1 VDSIEPVWLFGAIV
15 LACGILLGMLIN
27 RLLNSSTADVDQLKS
42 DLERERAEM
51 ERYKASVNSHF
62 NKTSDL
68 VKELTQ
74 DYVKVYQHL
83 AEGAQTLSDT
93 PEFTQV
99 LEQPQGRVLIS
110 VESDADE
117 AVVVTDANTTAD
129 FPERLQAESPQAE
142 ASAAN
147 EPSMAA
153 APADSAGATQPAA
166 TADKLSAAEVA
177 APKDYAGDDEDDK
190 AAAQSVGTDSKI
202 SDDTDKAA
210 DQDTDKSKDIENDEP
225 AVPAEDA
232 AASSSQSTPAPTATK
247 QAVADED
254 DTKPAR

>member
-1 VDSIEPVWLFGAIV
+1 MDAIEPVWLFGAIV
-15 LACGILLGMLIN
+15 LACGIFFGMLIN
-27 RLLNSSTADVDQLKS
+27 RLLNPSSADVDQLKS

-117 AVVVTDANTTAD
+117 AVVVADANATAVSTESPQQD
-129 FPERLQAESPQAE
+129 SLQTESPQAE
-142 ASAAN
+142 TSPAD
-147 EPSMAA
+147 EPSADVPQ
-153 APADSAGATQPAA
+153 PADELSTDEV
-166 TADKLSAAEVA
+166 TAPS
-177 APKDYAGDDEDDK
+177 DYARGGEDDRV
-190 AAAQSVGTDSKI
+190 AAQSVGTGNDDS
-202 SDDTDKAA
+202 DATDKAA
-210 DQDTDKSKDIENDEP
+210 DQDADKEEKT
-225 AVPAEDA
+225 A
-232 AASSSQSTPAPTATK
+232 AAVTTEEVAANSSSTLAQETEK
-247 QAVADED
+247 QTVADKDEA
-254 DTKPAR
+254 KPVR

>member
-15 LACGILLGMLIN
+15 LACGIFFGMLIT
-27 RLLNSSTADVDQLKS
+27 RLLTPSSAEIDQLKA
-42 DLERERAEM
+42 DLKRERAEM

-99 LEQPQGRVLIS
+99 QEQSQGRVLIS

-117 AVVVTDANTTAD
+117 AVVIADARATAD
-129 FPERLQAESPQAE
+129 SPESPQQDSPQAESPQAE
-142 ASAAN
+142 ASAAD
-147 EPSMAA
+147 EPASDL
-153 APADSAGATQPAA
+153 PQQADA
-166 TADKLSAAEVA
+166 LSADEVT
-177 APKDYAGDDEDDK
+177 APSDYARDGEDDRVE
-190 AAAQSVGTDSKI
+190 AQSGSTDNEG
-202 SDDTDKAA
+202 SDATDKAA
-210 DQDTDKSKDIENDEP
+210 DQDAAKEEK
-225 AVPAEDA
+225 A
-232 AASSSQSTPAPTATK
+232 AAAVTAEKAGAASPSTLAQETAK
-247 QAVADED
+247 QTVADKDEA
-254 DTKPAR
+254 KPVT

>member
-1 VDSIEPVWLFGAIV
+1 MDAIEPVWLFGAIV
-15 LACGILLGMLIN
+15 LACGIFIGILIN

-117 AVVVTDANTTAD
+117 AVALTDVNATAD
-129 FPERLQAESPQAE
+129 SPEPLPAE
-142 ASAAN
+142 ASQADA
-147 EPSMAA
+147 PSAAA
-153 APADSAGATQPAA
+153 APSDSSDALQQADELSTAKVTAPSDYARGSEDDQVATQSVDAESESSDDTEKAPDQDGDQVSDKEEKSEPAV
-166 TADKLSAAEVA
+166 TTEEVA
-177 APKDYAGDDEDDK
+177 AA
-190 AAAQSVGTDSKI
+190 DSLSI
-202 SDDTDKAA
+202 
-210 DQDTDKSKDIENDEP
+210 P
-225 AVPAEDA
+225 AHE
-232 AASSSQSTPAPTATK
+232 TAK
-247 QAVADED
+247 QTVADEGE
-254 DTKPAR
+254 TKPAR

>member
-1 VDSIEPVWLFGAIV
+1 VDAIEPVWLFGAIV
-15 LACGILLGMLIN
+15 LACGIFFGMLIT
-27 RLLNSSTADVDQLKS
+27 RLLTPSTAEIDQLKT

-51 ERYKASVNSHF
+51 KSYKASVNSHF

-110 VESDADE
+110 IESEADE
-117 AVVVTDANTTAD
+117 AVALADVNATAG
-129 FPERLQAESPQAE
+129 FPEPLQAESLQAD
-142 ASAAN
+142 
-147 EPSMAA
+147 EPSGS
-153 APADSAGATQPAA
+153 PGTPQQADE
-166 TADKLSAAEVA
+166 LSTAEVV
-177 APKDYAGDDEDDK
+177 APSDYATGGEDDRV
-190 AAAQSVGTDSKI
+190 AVPSVGTDNEG

-210 DQDTDKSKDIENDEP
+210 EQDTDTEEKP
-225 AVPAEDA
+225 A
-232 AASSSQSTPAPTATK
+232 AAVTVDEAAADSPPTPAPDTAGQT
-247 QAVADED
+247 AADED
-254 DTKPAR
+254 KTKPAR

>member
-1 VDSIEPVWLFGAIV
+1 VDAIEPVWLFGAIV
-15 LACGILLGMLIN
+15 LACGIFIGMLIN

-117 AVVVTDANTTAD
+117 AVALTDVNAMAD
-129 FPERLQAESPQAE
+129 PPKPLPTESPQAD
-142 ASAAN
+142 ASQAD
-147 EPSMAA
+147 EPSAAA
-153 APADSAGATQPAA
+153 APSDSSDALQQADE
-166 TADKLSAAEVA
+166 LSTAEVT
-177 APKDYAGDDEDDK
+177 APSDYARGGEDDK
-190 AAAQSVGTDSKI
+190 IAAQSVGTDNEG
-202 SDDTDKAA
+202 SDDTDKAG
-210 DQDTDKSKDIENDEP
+210 DQDTDKEEKSEP
-225 AVPAEDA
+225 AVTTEEVA
-232 AASSSQSTPAPTATK
+232 AADSPSIPAHETAK
-247 QAVADED
+247 QTVADEGE
-254 DTKPAR
+254 TKPAR

>member
-1 VDSIEPVWLFGAIV
+1 MDAIEPVWLFGAIV
-15 LACGILLGMLIN
+15 LACGIFIGMLIN

-117 AVVVTDANTTAD
+117 AVALTDVNATAD
-129 FPERLQAESPQAE
+129 SPEPLPAEASQAE
-142 ASAAN
+142 ASQADA
-147 EPSMAA
+147 PSAAA
-153 APADSAGATQPAA
+153 APSDSSDALQQADE
-166 TADKLSAAEVA
+166 LSTAEVT
-177 APKDYAGDDEDDK
+177 APSDYARGGEDDK
-190 AAAQSVGTDSKI
+190 IAAPSVGTDNEG
-202 SDDTDKAA
+202 SDDTDKAG
-210 DQDTDKSKDIENDEP
+210 DQDTDKEEKSEP
-225 AVPAEDA
+225 AVTTE
-232 AASSSQSTPAPTATK
+232 K
-247 QAVADED
+247 VAVADSPSIPAHETAKQTVAD
-254 DTKPAR
+254 EGETKPAR

>member
-1 VDSIEPVWLFGAIV
+1 VDAIEPVWLFAAIV
-15 LACGILLGMLIN
+15 LTCGIFLGMLIN
-27 RLLNSSTADVDQLKS
+27 RLLNPSSADVNQLKS

-99 LEQPQGRVLIS
+99 LEQPQGRVSIS
-110 VESDADE
+110 VESEADE
-117 AVVVTDANTTAD
+117 AVVLADVNATAD
-129 FPERLQAESPQAE
+129 SPESLQAEPLQAE
-142 ASAAN
+142 APQAD
-147 EPSMAA
+147 EPS
-153 APADSAGATQPAA
+153 A
-166 TADKLSAAEVA
+166 TAAMVDSPEAPQAQVPQVDEISAAEVA
-177 APKDYAGDDEDDK
+177 APSDYARGGEDDEV
-190 AAAQSVGTDSKI
+190 AAQPVHPDTDS

-210 DQDTDKSKDIENDEP
+210 DQDSDKEVKS
-225 AVPAEDA
+225 A
-232 AASSSQSTPAPTATK
+232 AAVTEEAAAAADSPSTPADETVK
-247 QAVADED
+247 QTVADEGEA
-254 DTKPAR
+254 KPVR

>member
-1 VDSIEPVWLFGAIV
+1 MDAIEPVWLFGAIAM
-15 LACGILLGMLIN
+15 ACGIFLGFLIN
-27 RLLNSSTADVDQLKS
+27 RLLNPSTADVDQLKS

-110 VESDADE
+110 VEGEADE
-117 AVVVTDANTTAD
+117 TVALADVNATTD
-129 FPERLQAESPQAE
+129 FPEPPQAE
-142 ASAAN
+142 ASQAD
-147 EPSMAA
+147 EPS
-153 APADSAGATQPAA
+153 ATAA
-166 TADKLSAAEVA
+166 TSDSPDAPQAEAPQVDELSAAEVA
-177 APKDYAGDDEDDK
+177 VPADYARGGEDDEV
-190 AAAQSVGTDSKI
+190 AAQPVDPDTESSGGTDKV
-202 SDDTDKAA
+202 TDQVS
-210 DQDTDKSKDIENDEP
+210 DQDSDKRKDVEDAEP
-225 AVPAEDA
+225 AVTAEDA
-232 AASSSQSTPAPTATK
+232 ASDSPSIPAHETAK
-247 QAVADED
+247 QTVADEGEA
-254 DTKPAR
+254 KHAR

>member
-1 VDSIEPVWLFGAIV
+1 VDAIEPVWLFGAIV
-15 LACGILLGMLIN
+15 LACGIFLGMLMN

-51 ERYKASVNSHF
+51 ESYKASVNSHF

-83 AEGAQTLSDT
+83 AEGAQTLSDS

-117 AVVVTDANTTAD
+117 AVVLADVKATAD
-129 FPERLQAESPQAE
+129 SPEPLQAESPDADADAD
-142 ASAAN
+142 ASKED
-147 EPSMAA
+147 EPSA
-153 APADSAGATQPAA
+153 APAPSDSSDAPQQVDELS
-166 TADKLSAAEVA
+166 TAEVTAPSDYARGGEDDQVA
-177 APKDYAGDDEDDK
+177 AP
-190 AAAQSVGTDSKI
+190 SVGTDNEG
-202 SDDTDKAA
+202 SDDTDKAV
-210 DQDTDKSKDIENDEP
+210 DQGSVKEEKSAA
-225 AVPAEDA
+225 AVTQEDA
-232 AASSSQSTPAPTATK
+232 AASDSPSTPAPETAK
-247 QAVADED
+247 QAVADADEA
-254 DTKPAR
+254 KAAR

>member
-1 VDSIEPVWLFGAIV
+1 MDSIEPVWLFGVIV
-15 LACGILLGMLIN
+15 LACGIFFGMLIT
-27 RLLNSSTADVDQLKS
+27 RLLTPSTADIDQLKTE
-42 DLERERAEM
+42 LERERAEM

-68 VKELTQ
+68 FKELNQ

-99 LEQPQGRVLIS
+99 LEQPQGRVLIA
-110 VESDADE
+110 VEGEAAEAATLADVN
-117 AVVVTDANTTAD
+117 AMAD
-129 FPERLQAESPQAE
+129 SPEPLQAESPPAQA
-142 ASAAN
+142 SPAN
-147 EPSMAA
+147 EPSAAA
-153 APADSAGATQPAA
+153 APADSSNAPPPAPP
-166 TADKLSAAEVA
+166 ADELSAAEA
-177 APKDYAGDDEDDK
+177 AVPKDYARDDEDDK

-210 DQDTDKSKDIENDEP
+210 DQDTDKSRDVENDEP
-225 AVPAEDA
+225 AVTAGDA
-232 AASSSQSTPAPTATK
+232 AASSSQSTSTPAAAK

-254 DTKPAR
+254 TAKPAR